1 VVALTQILIFYRV
14 LRPSFNRAGIE
25 NKLNDEQFFMLLIAT
40 VLVTAGGYVM
50 NDLLDAETDE
60 INRPGTNPMQQIG
73 RDLGRWTY
81 LALVLIGF
89 TISFFLALWLDELH
103 FLWLY
108 PLAVALLALYSRHI
122 KPIPFAGNLL
132 VGLYCAAVPAI
143 IGLAERSALTQ
154 LIQKVPEQGQRSYH
168 ILLVFALFAFLA
180 TLIREL
186 VKDMQDINGDQAVGR
201 RTLPIVWGMAASRW
215 LALGFSALTLI
226 ALLTPIVLGWP
237 SFQSTPAAGLV
248 SVLALGL
255 VFIAYR
261 ILQGRTPEHYGSV
274 STLLKVFLL
283 AGLGLLILL

>member
-1 VVALTQILIFYRV
+1 
-14 LRPSFNRAGIE
+14 
-25 NKLNDEQFFMLLIAT
+25 M
-40 VLVTAGGYVM
+40 
-50 NDLLDAETDE
+50 
-60 INRPGTNPMQQIG
+60 
-73 RDLGRWTY
+73 
-81 LALVLIGF
+81 
-89 TISFFLALWLDELH
+89 
-103 FLWLY
+103 
-108 PLAVALLALYSRHI
+108 
-122 KPIPFAGNLL
+122 
-132 VGLYCAAVPAI
+132 
-143 IGLAERSALTQ
+143 AERSALTQ
-154 LIQKVPEQGQRSYH
+154 LIQKVPEQGQRSYR

-255 VFIAYR
+255 VFITYR
-261 ILQGRTPEHYGSV
+261 ILQGHTPEHYGSV
-274 STLLKVFLL
+274 STLLKIFLL